1 MTGEIKSQLRRSTRL
16 LLERDGYPGPGPGRM
31 ALVLARAG
39 TGKTAFLVG
48 IGLDALLAGQK
59 VLHVTLHRTVEK
71 VRTWYD
77 EMLEELVRAQGL
89 TARRAEILL
98 DIERSRHIR
107 TFFGQDFNPGRL
119 REFLRLLE
127 THAEFTPEVL
137 IIDRLELETT
147 PAGAVAELRRLAQDC
162 GAELWL
168 SCRTHRDSPQAEP
181 GRLPPPAAGLEEW
194 VDLAFQ
200 LEHEGE
206 AVRLHVVKDREQI
219 MNKGLPILLDPTTLL
234 LVPEP

>member
-1 MTGEIKSQLRRSTRL
+1 MTEEIRSQLRRSTRV

-31 ALVLARAG
+31 ALVMARAG

-71 VRTWYD
+71 VRAWYD
-77 EMLEELVRAQGL
+77 EMLDELVRSQGL
-89 TARRAEILL
+89 NARRAEIML

-127 THAEFTPEVL
+127 THAEFSPDVL
-137 IIDRLELETT
+137 ILDRLELETT
-147 PAGAVAELRRLAQDC
+147 PPAAVAEFRRLAQDI
-162 GAELWL
+162 GAELWM
-168 SCRTHRDSPQAEP
+168 SCRTHRDSPKARP
-181 GRLPPPAAGLEEW
+181 GCLPPPAEGLEEL
-194 VDLAFQ
+194 VDLAVHLDQ
-200 LEHEGE
+200 EGE
-206 AVRLHVVKDREQI
+206 AVRLHVLKDRDQV
-219 MNKGLPILLDPTTLL
+219 MDKGLPILLDPTTLL
-234 LVPEP
+234 LVSER